1 MFSCIRPGMSL
12 TDVPV
17 DVFAKHMAPQ
27 LALDDMYRLAHTC
40 RDMRLIAKPSI
51 EMVEQKDMDMM
62 KLLHEASSHVG
73 ANIGLPIQFD
83 RVKVQG
89 KPPLTFDGTVQLPG
103 GRETKYSEISIYDG
117 YFTIDGGLVWRF
129 PGHED
134 AMQVKFIFML
144 PRQEPVLGGR
154 GFYRMKSKESIAEFI
169 FGQMAGACRNSL
181 THEDDGVSFRQVMTE
196 WYQSELYWEEE
207 RDNYW
212 DQMDDDD
219 DWGDESIINQ
229 GSVDDDEGGN
239 KDEVIVVDD
248 IEMGQRDDC
257 IILGDDDCMIVEV
270 A

>member
-1 MFSCIRPGMSL
+1 MSL

-17 DVFAKHMAPQ
+17 DVFAQHMAPH

-62 KLLHEASSHVG
+62 KLLSEASSHVR

-83 RVKVQG
+83 CVKVQG
-89 KPPLTFDGTVQLPG
+89 KPPLTFNGTVQHPF

-117 YFTIDGGLVWRF
+117 HFTIDGGLVWRF

-134 AMQVKFIFML
+134 EMQVKFVFML
-144 PRQEPVLGGR
+144 PRQEPVLEGR
-154 GFYRMKSKESIAEFI
+154 GFYSMKSKESVAEFI
-169 FGQMAGACRNSL
+169 YGAMADACRNSIL
-181 THEDDGVSFRQVMTE
+181 HEDDGVSFRQVMND
-196 WYQSELYWEEE
+196 WYQSELYWKEE
-207 RDNYW
+207 RDDYW

-229 GSVDDDEGGN
+229 GSVDDDEEGN

-248 IEMGQRDDC
+248 IETGQRDDC

>member
-1 MFSCIRPGMSL
+1 MSL
-12 TDVPV
+12 KDVPV
-17 DVFAKHMAPQ
+17 DVYAKHMAPQ
-27 LALDDMYRLAHTC
+27 LALDVMYRLAHTC

-62 KLLHEASSHVG
+62 KLLPEVSSHVR
-73 ANIGLPIQFD
+73 ATIGLPIQFD

-89 KPPLTFDGTVQLPG
+89 KPPLTFNGTVQYPF

-117 YFTIDGGLVWRF
+117 YFTVDGGLVWRF

-134 AMQVKFIFML
+134 EMQVKFVFML

-154 GFYRMKSKESIAEFI
+154 GFYRMKSKKKESVAEFV
-169 FGQMAGACRNSL
+169 FGPMTGDCRNSL
-181 THEDDGVSFRQVMTE
+181 AHVDDGVSFRQVMND
-196 WYQSELYWEEE
+196 WYHSELYWEED

-248 IEMGQRDDC
+248 IETGQRDDC